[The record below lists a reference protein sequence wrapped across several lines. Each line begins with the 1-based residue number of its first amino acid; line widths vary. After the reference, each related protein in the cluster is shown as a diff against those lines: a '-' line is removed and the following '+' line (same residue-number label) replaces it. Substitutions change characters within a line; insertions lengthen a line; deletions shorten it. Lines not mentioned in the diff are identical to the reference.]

1 MKKVFMILAL
11 SVLGVLILAGC
22 QDEAKLSR
30 ITFAGTSDKMDIA
43 YNSEFNVL
51 AGVTATGDDG
61 VDYTNQIT
69 YVTTATVSST
79 HMLDTQAV
87 GAVAIKYVVT
97 VGEFV
102 AEKWRYLTVLNP
114 EQVAGQMLINPDF
127 SAGTGG
133 WTDPAVNYVA
143 DGAAMEITAEDGA
156 LKVDVVAGSNVYTPR
171 FGQMNVPFENGK
183 TYEITFRAKSS
194 VEKEINLQV
203 GELLSGAPYFT
214 DFKPGLAISKVITTE
229 WATYS
234 YKFTMNQAEE
244 NHRGG
249 ILFELGKFA
258 GVQVDATLWFDD
270 ITIEEAT
277 ADPDTTAPAFSGL
290 IENKTIR
297 LNTTYDAMAGVT
309 AFDIVDGDVSEDITL
324 VIKDGSQAVVTA
336 IDTTVEGVYT
346 LTYTVE
352 DAAGNSAEFVVT
364 LSIVSMQFSDTN
376 LIVNGDF
383 ETALGDPA
391 EWTTWGQVG
400 WGVEAVYTAAIVD
413 GAFQVDITNAG
424 DQQDGWSVQAL
435 QLVDLEEGV
444 TYRAQFD
451 LKASVARDVNF
462 VITSQTNSEF
472 ARTNGLALTTEWQ
485 TFDVVFTATKSE
497 LDVKFEFDLG
507 NTAAYAAGI
516 VSIDNVKLQEAML
529 DTLLVNTSMDSQGF
543 YLWRQDWGGAA
554 EVTYTENNA
563 HILDIVSPGSDGAA
577 WTIQFN
583 QDGIALQNGK
593 TYELKFDVSATVAR
607 DMNVKIFV
615 PGSYLSYF
623 EQLASP
629 ITTAVVSQ
637 TFEFTVTEADHA
649 GLVLSFE
656 LGTTPAYAAGVVTLD
671 NLSLKE
677 KVAEAPEIIKNGQG
691 NQVVGWVYDNAG
703 GGEGSM
709 TRVEGEAVVT
719 VTALAAAYQP
729 HVYQMLNGLVA
740 GSYRLKVVVTS
751 SVTRDLRINM
761 VVPAWGYQSILEG
774 TKEDVAVTANEE
786 KVVYVDFVVANDITD
801 QVKFEFDFGG
811 LGEGFVSEAGVF
823 TISEILL
830 YQVFA

>member
-22 QDEAKLSR
+22 QEEAKLSR

-61 VDYTNQIT
+61 VDYTDQIT

-114 EQVAGQMLINPDF
+114 EQVEGQMLINPDF

-383 ETALGDPA
+383 EAALGDPA
-391 EWTTWGQVG
+391 EWTTWGQDWNTV
-400 WGVEAVYTAAIVD
+400 AVYTANIVD
-413 GAFQVDITNAG
+413 GTFQVDITNAG

-563 HILDIVSPGSDGAA
+563 HILDIVSPGSEGQA

>member
-615 PGSYLSYF
+615 PGSFLSYF

-637 TFEFTVTEADHA
+637 TFEFTVSEADHA

>member
-529 DTLLVNTSMDSQGF
+529 DTLLVNTNMDSQGF

-637 TFEFTVTEADHA
+637 TFEFTVSEADHA

>member
-277 ADPDTTAPAFSGL
+277 ADPDTTAPTFSGL

-297 LNTTYDAMAGVT
+297 LNTTFDPMAGVT

-615 PGSYLSYF
+615 PGSFLSYF

-637 TFEFTVTEADHA
+637 TFEFTVSEADHA

>member
-529 DTLLVNTSMDSQGF
+529 DTLLVNTNMDSQGF

>member
-1 MKKVFMILAL
+1 MILAL

-22 QDEAKLSR
+22 QEEAKLSR

-61 VDYTNQIT
+61 VDYTDQIT

-114 EQVAGQMLINPDF
+114 EQVEGQMLINPDF

-183 TYEITFRAKSS
+183 TYEITFKAKSS

-203 GELLSGAPYFT
+203 GELLTSAPWFT

-234 YKFTMNQAEE
+234 YKFTMNQPEE
-244 NHRGG
+244 NTRGG
-249 ILFELGKFA
+249 ILFELGTFGGQK
-258 GVQVDATLWFDD
+258 VDATLWFDD

-277 ADPDTTAPAFSGL
+277 ADPDTTAPTFTGL
-290 IENKTIR
+290 TADKTVL
-297 LNTTYDAMAGVT
+297 LNSTFDPMAGVT
-309 AFDIVDGDVSEDITL
+309 AFDIVDGDVTDQIT
-324 VIKDGSQAVVTA
+324 VEIKDGSQAVVTA
-336 IDTTVEGVYT
+336 VDTSAEAVYT

-352 DAAGNSAEFVVT
+352 DAAGNSEEFVVT
-364 LSIVSMQFSDTN
+364 LAVVGMQFSETN

-383 ETALGDPA
+383 EAALGDPA
-391 EWTTWGQVG
+391 EWTTWGQD
-400 WGVEAVYTAAIVD
+400 WDTPAAFT
-413 GAFQVDITNAG
+413 GAINTTEGTYEMDITASG
-424 DQQDGWSVQAL
+424 SGGAAWTIQFVQL
-435 QLVDLEEGV
+435 LPLLEEGV
-444 TYRAQFD
+444 TY
-451 LKASVARDVNF
+451 KASFDVKSTVARDIDF
-462 VITSQTNSEF
+462 VITNEGLGYYEF
-472 ARTNGLALTTEWQ
+472 TKLAAIDVTTEWQ
-485 TFDVVFTATKSE
+485 TIEVVFTAQKTAE
-497 LDVKFEFDLG
+497 NTKFEFDLG
-507 NTAAYAAGI
+507 ATPAFAASV
-516 VSIDNVKLQEAML
+516 VSFDNIKLQEALL
-529 DTLLVNTSMDSQGF
+529 DELLVNTNFDNQGF
-543 YLWRQDWGGAA
+543 YLWSQDWGTAA

-563 HILDIVSPGSDGAA
+563 HILDIVSPGSEGAA

-583 QDGIALQNGK
+583 QDGIALENGK

>member
-22 QDEAKLSR
+22 QEEAKLSR

-61 VDYTNQIT
+61 VDYTDQIT

-114 EQVAGQMLINPDF
+114 EQVEGQMLINPDF

-156 LKVDVVAGSNVYTPR
+156 LKVEVVAGSNVYTPR

-203 GELLSGAPYFT
+203 GELLTGAPYFT

-383 ETALGDPA
+383 EAALGDPA

-413 GAFQVDITNAG
+413 GTFQVDITNAG

-529 DTLLVNTSMDSQGF
+529 DTLLVNTNMDSQGF

>member
-1 MKKVFMILAL
+1 
-11 SVLGVLILAGC
+11 
-22 QDEAKLSR
+22 
-30 ITFAGTSDKMDIA
+30 
-43 YNSEFNVL
+43 
-51 AGVTATGDDG
+51 
-61 VDYTNQIT
+61 
-69 YVTTATVSST
+69 
-79 HMLDTQAV
+79 
-87 GAVAIKYVVT
+87 
-97 VGEFV
+97 
-102 AEKWRYLTVLNP
+102 
-114 EQVAGQMLINPDF
+114 
-127 SAGTGG
+127 
-133 WTDPAVNYVA
+133 
-143 DGAAMEITAEDGA
+143 MET
-156 LKVDVVAGSNVYTPR
+156 
-171 FGQMNVPFENGK
+171 
-183 TYEITFRAKSS
+183 
-194 VEKEINLQV
+194 
-203 GELLSGAPYFT
+203 
-214 DFKPGLAISKVITTE
+214 
-229 WATYS
+229 
-234 YKFTMNQAEE
+234 
-244 NHRGG
+244 
-249 ILFELGKFA
+249 
-258 GVQVDATLWFDD
+258 
-270 ITIEEAT
+270 
-277 ADPDTTAPAFSGL
+277 
-290 IENKTIR
+290 R
-297 LNTTYDAMAGVT
+297 L
-309 AFDIVDGDVSEDITL
+309 
-324 VIKDGSQAVVTA
+324 
-336 IDTTVEGVYT
+336 
-346 LTYTVE
+346 
-352 DAAGNSAEFVVT
+352 
-364 LSIVSMQFSDTN
+364 
-376 LIVNGDF
+376 
-383 ETALGDPA
+383 
-391 EWTTWGQVG
+391 
-400 WGVEAVYTAAIVD
+400 
-413 GAFQVDITNAG
+413 
-424 DQQDGWSVQAL
+424 
-435 QLVDLEEGV
+435 
-444 TYRAQFD
+444 
-451 LKASVARDVNF
+451 
-462 VITSQTNSEF
+462 
-472 ARTNGLALTTEWQ
+472 
-485 TFDVVFTATKSE
+485 
-497 LDVKFEFDLG
+497 
-507 NTAAYAAGI
+507 
-516 VSIDNVKLQEAML
+516 
-529 DTLLVNTSMDSQGF
+529 
-543 YLWRQDWGGAA
+543 GGAA

-615 PGSYLSYF
+615 PGSFLSYF

-637 TFEFTVTEADHA
+637 TFEFTVSEADHA

>member
-413 GAFQVDITNAG
+413 GTFQVDITNAG
-424 DQQDGWSVQAL
+424 DQPDGWSVQAL

>member
-297 LNTTYDAMAGVT
+297 LNTTYDPMVGVT

-413 GAFQVDITNAG
+413 GTFQVDITNAG
-424 DQQDGWSVQAL
+424 DQPDGWSVQAL

-637 TFEFTVTEADHA
+637 TFEFTVSEADHA

>member
-1 MKKVFMILAL
+1 MILAL

-529 DTLLVNTSMDSQGF
+529 DTLLVNTNMDSQGF

>member
-1 MKKVFMILAL
+1 MILAL